1 VPDGGLVGGFDD
13 DAPGFFWCCG
23 QGGYGIQTSPAMG
36 QACTA
41 NLLGNALPAYIADE
55 GITFADLA
63 CRR

>member
-1 VPDGGLVGGFDD
+1 
-13 DAPGFFWCCG
+13 
-23 QGGYGIQTSPAMG
+23 MG
-36 QACTA
+36 QACAA